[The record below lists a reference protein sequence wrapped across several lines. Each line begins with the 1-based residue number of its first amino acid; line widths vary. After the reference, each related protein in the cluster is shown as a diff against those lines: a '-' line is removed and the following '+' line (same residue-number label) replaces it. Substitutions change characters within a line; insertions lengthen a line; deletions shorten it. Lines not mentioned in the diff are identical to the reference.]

1 MCVCIYTHTHTK
13 AHTHIYIINTDFD
26 VNLSG
31 FKSRLYHLLVNKIQI
46 EQGIYPLCSSL
57 SSVKYEK

>member
-1 MCVCIYTHTHTK
+1 MYIYTHTS
-13 AHTHIYIINTDFD
+13 THIYIIKADFD

-46 EQGIYPLCSSL
+46 EQGIYPFCPSL
-57 SSVKYEK
+57 SSVKYGKPTVPIS